1 MKKKILIV
9 IAILLA
15 IFGAYWLGGRRR
27 RLIPLPMIAPQLRA
41 PVSKTQPLMK
51 EEVLPAPGAGKVEE
65 KAEEGSIS
73 ERLVIK
79 RGNLSLLVKET
90 LKAVEEVKKI
100 AENLGGF
107 VLSSHTWYTDA
118 QKERVQGKVVIKVP
132 SDKFSEAI
140 GKLKDLAIKVV
151 SEQTTGQDVT
161 EEYVDLESRLKN
173 LEATEEQFRAI
184 MKRSGKISEIL
195 EVQRELT
202 RVRSQIEVAKGRMKY
217 LKERAKMATI
227 TVNIATEEEELPIV
241 EEKWR
246 LMKVVKAALRALVR
260 FWQKISSAVIWFGV
274 FFSPFILLSLL
285 IWLIRKIRR

>member
-15 IFGAYWLGGRRR
+15 ISGAYWLGGRGRYPR
-27 RLIPLPMIAPQLRA
+27 PLPMTPQLRA

-100 AENLGGF
+100 AENLDGF
-107 VLSSHTWYTDA
+107 VLSSYTWYTDA

-202 RVRSQIEVAKGRMKY
+202 GVRSQIEVAKGRMKY
-217 LKERAKMATI
+217 LKERAKMVTI
-227 TVNIATEEEELPIV
+227 TVNIASEEEELPIV

-260 FWQKISSAVIWFGV
+260 FWQKISSAVIWLGV
-274 FFSPFILLSLL
+274 FFSPFILLGLL

>member
-15 IFGAYWLGGRRR
+15 ISGAYWLGGRGRYPR
-27 RLIPLPMIAPQLRA
+27 PLPMTPQLRA

-100 AENLGGF
+100 AENLDGF
-107 VLSSHTWYTDA
+107 VLSSYTWYTDA

-202 RVRSQIEVAKGRMKY
+202 GVRSQIEVAKGRMKY
-217 LKERAKMATI
+217 LKESAAMATI

-260 FWQKISSAVIWFGV
+260 FWQKISSAVIWLGV
-274 FFSPFILLSLL
+274 FFSPFILLGLL

>member
-1 MKKKILIV
+1 MKKKILVAI
-9 IAILLA
+9 IILLA
-15 IFGAYWLGGRRR
+15 IFCAYWLGGRGRYPR
-27 RLIPLPMIAPQLRA
+27 PLPMTPQFRA
-41 PVSKTQPLMK
+41 PVSQMQPLMK
-51 EEVLPAPGAGKVEE
+51 EEVLPAPRAGKVEE

-90 LKAVEEVKKI
+90 LKAVEEAKKI

-118 QKERVQGKVVIKVP
+118 QKERVQGEVVIKVP

-140 GKLKDLAIKVV
+140 GELKDLAIKVV

-202 RVRSQIEVAKGRMKY
+202 RVRNQIEVAKGRMKY
-217 LKERAKMATI
+217 LKESAAMATI

-260 FWQKISSAVIWFGV
+260 FWQKISGAVIWFGV
-274 FFSPFILLSLL
+274 FFSPFILLGLL